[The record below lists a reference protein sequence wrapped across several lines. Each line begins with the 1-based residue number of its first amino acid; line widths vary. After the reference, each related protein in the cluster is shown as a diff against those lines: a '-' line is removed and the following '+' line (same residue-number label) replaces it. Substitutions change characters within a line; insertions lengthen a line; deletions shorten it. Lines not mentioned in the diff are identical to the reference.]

1 MGSARLVLF
10 GPPGAGKGTQALYL
24 RDYLGIPHISSGDL
38 FRYHLK
44 QGTRLG
50 LRASEYINKGLLVPD
65 DVTIEIMIDKLFTLQ
80 PTDGFL
86 LDGFPRTEYQARIL
100 SDHLTTKS
108 KNIDKVIYIDVPV
121 TELVRRL
128 SNRYIC
134 RECQAPQKANHEN
147 YSSSSLCALCGGEL
161 YQRPDDSEKHV
172 TTRIDVYQRETVPV
186 LDFYNS
192 HDLVITIDGT
202 GPIECINKRVKRELK
217 EYLNEP

>member
-38 FRYHLK
+38 FRYHLE
-44 QGTRLG
+44 QGTPLG
-50 LRASEYINKGLLVPD
+50 LRTSEYINKGLLVPD
-65 DVTIEIMIDKLFTLQ
+65 DVTIEIILDKLLTLQ

-86 LDGFPRTEYQARIL
+86 LDGFPRTEFQARTL

-128 SNRYIC
+128 SSRFIC
-134 RECQAPQKANHEN
+134 RDCQAPQQAIHESN
-147 YSSSSLCALCGGEL
+147 SSASRCPLCGGEL
-161 YQRPDDSEKHV
+161 YQRPDDSEKNV

-186 LDFYNS
+186 LDFYHSNN
-192 HDLVITIDGT
+192 LVITINGT
-202 GPIECINKRVKRELK
+202 GPIVCINKRVKRELK
-217 EYLNEP
+217 QYFNEL